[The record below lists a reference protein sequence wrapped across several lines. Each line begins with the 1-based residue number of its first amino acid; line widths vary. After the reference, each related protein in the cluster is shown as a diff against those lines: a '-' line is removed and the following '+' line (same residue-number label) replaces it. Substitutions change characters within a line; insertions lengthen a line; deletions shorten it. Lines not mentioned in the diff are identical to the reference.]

1 MCIGGIIERWEGPGR
16 RLPRDLPVIRGTGP
30 VVAAPRLDLN
40 FTGQTAGCGH
50 NLNEQSMQDV
60 IRQEIAVVA
69 ARFVAESGLDYRSA
83 RAKAARS
90 VIGNR
95 SIPRGAI
102 PDDEELEEALR
113 EHLELFDPDHPERLE
128 RRRRVALEWMRILE
142 AYHPLASGAVWRGIA
157 AEHAPVHLHL
167 FHDNPKDVEMD
178 LLNLGVRFEA
188 LAMPGFKDRDSEVE
202 ALSFVW
208 RGEPVL
214 IALHD
219 SRDLR
224 GALRRD
230 ERGRA
235 DRGDRAALEALMAA
249 SIGGGRGHD

>member
-1 MCIGGIIERWEGPGR
+1 M
-16 RLPRDLPVIRGTGP
+16 
-30 VVAAPRLDLN
+30 VAPICRPD

-50 NLNEQSMQDV
+50 NLNGYGMQDV
-60 IRQEIAVVA
+60 LRQEIAVVA
-69 ARFVAESGLDYRSA
+69 ARLVAESGLDYRSA
-83 RAKAARS
+83 RTKAARS
-90 VIGNR
+90 LIGNR
-95 SIPRGAI
+95 TIPRGVI
-102 PDDEELEEALR
+102 PDDEELEAALR
-113 EHLELFDPDHPERLE
+113 EHLELFDPGHRERLD

-142 AYHPLASGAVWRGIA
+142 PYCPLASGAVWRGIA
-157 AEHAPVHLHL
+157 AEHAPVHLQL

-178 LLNLGVRFEA
+178 LLNRGVRFDV
-188 LAMPGFKDRDSEVE
+188 LSLPGFHDRDSEVE

-208 RGEPVL
+208 HGEPVL

-235 DRGDRAALEALMAA
+235 DRGDRAALEALM
-249 SIGGGRGHD
+249 SSLTEGGSGHE